1 MTQPAAGREP
11 RFPFTAI
18 VGQTPMKRALL
29 LNAINPRIGGV
40 LVRGKKGTAKSTA
53 VRSLAALLPQ
63 VPVVP
68 GCPYSCQPGSPQE
81 VCQWCQQA
89 GRSGNPSARQ
99 VRIVDLP
106 VGATED
112 RLVGS
117 LDIEQAIK
125 SGEKNFE
132 PGLIAAAHRGILYID
147 EVNLLNDH
155 LVDVLLDAAAMGR
168 NYVEREGISVS
179 HDAEFMLVGTMNP
192 EEGDLRPQLLDRFG
206 LAVEVDGVFEPPERR
221 EVVRRRMAFESSP
234 FEFMDGWAD
243 AEQAERERLLSS
255 QRLLADVVVPDEILE
270 LITDICAEYQVDGL
284 RGDIVM
290 YKTASTIAAYEGR
303 TVVDVE
309 DVREAALMALLHR
322 QRRQPFQQPHL
333 VTEQLDN
340 MLEDFQ
346 NQQRDREPS
355 ADDNS
360 GNDDPGDSD
369 SDREPDPPEEQAEDP
384 ADSALGDEWFEI
396 GDPYAVQNLQ
406 VQPPDRRARRSSGR
420 RATTVSGTSA
430 GRYVGARVPEGD
442 ASDLALDATLR
453 AAAPH
458 QQSRRQKSD
467 ADAAALLIE
476 PWDVRE
482 KVRETHT
489 GSLILFVVDA
499 SGSMGAQRRMVAVKG
514 AVMSLL
520 LDAYQRRDRVGLI
533 AFRGTGAEVLL
544 PPTGSVEMAQWCLQ
558 EMPTGGR
565 TPLARAIYLAMETL
579 ETERLKDR
587 DVLLLLVL
595 LSDGRAN
602 VTLAGDQSSNVL
614 TLPDEV
620 RQLGETVAAAKIP
633 AVVVDTEQDFIKLE
647 LAKNIADAMSARYIK
662 LDDLAAQ
669 SLADAVRRELP
680 GERPVEDLT
689 PA

>member
-63 VPVVP
+63 VPVMP
-68 GCPYSCQPGSPQE
+68 GCSYSCQPGAPQE
-81 VCQWCQQA
+81 VCQWCRQA
-89 GRSGNPSARQ
+89 GSVGNPSERQ

-206 LAVEVDGVFEPPERR
+206 LAVEVDGVFEPAERR
-221 EVVRRRMAFESSP
+221 EVVRRRMSFESDP
-234 FEFMDGWAD
+234 FDFMDAWA
-243 AEQAERERLLSS
+243 AEEQAERSRLLDS
-255 QRLLADVVVPDEILE
+255 QQRLADVVVPDCD
-270 LITDICAEYQVDGL
+270 TGADYGHL
-284 RGDIVM
+284 RRVIRLTGCGGDIVM

-303 TVVDVE
+303 TVVDVD

-340 MLEDFQ
+340 MLEEFQ
-346 NQQRDREPS
+346 NQPRNREPS
-355 ADDNS
+355 DGDNS
-360 GNDDPGDSD
+360 AGDDRNDGD
-369 SDREPDPPEEQAEDP
+369 SDREPEPPEDDAEDNEP
-384 ADSALGDEWFEI
+384 PDAESAADTGLGDEWFEV

-406 VQPPDRRARRSSGR
+406 VQPPDRRARRASGR

-430 GRYVGARVPEGD
+430 GRYVGARVPEGP
-442 ASDLALDATLR
+442 AADLALDATLR
-453 AAAPH
+453 AAAP
-458 QQSRRQKSD
+458 
-467 ADAAALLIE
+467 
-476 PWDVRE
+476 
-482 KVRETHT
+482 
-489 GSLILFVVDA
+489 A
-499 SGSMGAQRRMVAVKG
+499 SAVPAQRGER
-514 AVMSLL
+514 
-520 LDAYQRRDRVGLI
+520 QRR
-533 AFRGTGAEVLL
+533 
-544 PPTGSVEMAQWCLQ
+544 
-558 EMPTGGR
+558 GR
-565 TPLARAIYLAMETL
+565 RA
-579 ETERLKDR
+579 
-587 DVLLLLVL
+587 
-595 LSDGRAN
+595 
-602 VTLAGDQSSNVL
+602 
-614 TLPDEV
+614 
-620 RQLGETVAAAKIP
+620 
-633 AVVVDTEQDFIKLE
+633 
-647 LAKNIADAMSARYIK
+647 AD
-662 LDDLAAQ
+662 
-669 SLADAVRRELP
+669 
-680 GERPVEDLT
+680 
-689 PA
+689 

>member
-1 MTQPAAGREP
+1 MTQPSPGREP

-68 GCPYSCQPGSPQE
+68 GCPYSCQPGNPQE
-81 VCQWCQQA
+81 VCQWCQQGA
-89 GRSGNPSARQ
+89 RTGGPSDRQ

-206 LAVEVDGVFEPPERR
+206 LAVEVDGVFQSEERR
-221 EVVRRRMAFESSP
+221 EVVRRRMAFEAAP
-234 FEFMDGWAD
+234 FDFMDSWAE
-243 AEQAERERLLSS
+243 AEQAERDRLLSS
-255 QRLLADVVVPDEILE
+255 QQLLADVIVPDDILE

-303 TVVDVE
+303 SVVGVE

-340 MLEDFQ
+340 MLDDFQ
-346 NQQRDREPS
+346 NQQREREPS
-355 ADDNS
+355 NQDDSRNDEPAD
-360 GNDDPGDSD
+360 D
-369 SDREPDPPEEQAEDP
+369 SDREPDPPEPEDDDP
-384 ADSALGDEWFEI
+384 VEGALGDEWFEI

-420 RATTVSGTSA
+420 RATTVSGSSN
-430 GRYVGARVPEGD
+430 GRYVAAHVPEGP
-442 ASDLALDATLR
+442 ATDLALDATLR
-453 AAAPH
+453 AAAPY
-458 QQSRRQKSD
+458 QDSRRRSAGQGS
-467 ADAAALLIE
+467 AAFLIE
-476 PWDVRE
+476 PWDVRG
-482 KVRETHT
+482 KVRETRT

-533 AFRGTGAEVLL
+533 AFRGTAAELLL

-565 TPLARAIYLAMETL
+565 TPLARALYVAMETL

-587 DVLLLLVL
+587 DVLPLLVL

-602 VTLAGDQSSNVL
+602 VSLSNDQLTQLASAD
-614 TLPDEV
+614 PEV
-620 RQLGETVAAAKIP
+620 QNLGQTIADAKIP
-633 AVVVDTEQDFIKLE
+633 AVVVDTEQDFIKLG
-647 LAKNIADAMSARYIK
+647 LAQGIADSMSARYIK
-662 LDDLAAQ
+662 LDDLAAE
-669 SLADAVRRELP
+669 SLADVVRRELP
-680 GERPVEDLT
+680 GEVPDTAVIT
-689 PA
+689 

>member
-68 GCPYSCQPGSPQE
+68 GCPYSCQPGDPQE
-81 VCQWCQQA
+81 VCQPCQKV
-89 GRSGNPSARQ
+89 GRSSSPSARQ

-179 HDAEFMLVGTMNP
+179 HEAEFMLVGTMNP

-206 LAVEVDGVFEPPERR
+206 LAVEVDGVFEPAARR
-221 EVVRRRMAFESSP
+221 EVVRRRMAFESNP
-234 FEFMDGWAD
+234 FEFMDNWAD
-243 AEQAERERLLSS
+243 AEQAERQRLLSS

-270 LITDICAEYQVDGL
+270 LITDICAEYEVDGL

-355 ADDNS
+355 ADNDP

-369 SDREPDPPEEQAEDP
+369 SDREPDPPDDRPEDP
-384 ADSALGDEWFEI
+384 ADAALGEEWFEI

-420 RATTVSGTSA
+420 RATTISGTSA
-430 GRYVGARVPEGD
+430 GRYVGARVPEGP

-458 QQSRRQKSD
+458 QQTRRQVSEDD
-467 ADAAALLIE
+467 ASALLIE

-544 PPTGSVEMAQWCLQ
+544 PPTGSVEMAQWRLQ

-579 ETERLKDR
+579 ETERMKDR
-587 DVLLLLVL
+587 DVLPLLVL

-602 VTLAGDQSSNVL
+602 ITLAGDQSSNVL

-680 GERPVEDLT
+680 GERPVEDLA

>member
-1 MTQPAAGREP
+1 MTQPIAGREP

-53 VRSLAALLPQ
+53 VRSLAALLPE

-68 GCPYSCQPGSPQE
+68 GCPYSCQPDSPQE

-89 GRSGNPSARQ
+89 GRNSGSSARQ

-132 PGLIAAAHRGILYID
+132 PGLIASAHRGILYID

-206 LAVEVDGVFEPPERR
+206 LAVEVDGVFQPEERR
-221 EVVRRRMAFESSP
+221 EVVRRRMAFESQP
-234 FEFMDGWAD
+234 FAFMDAWSD
-243 AEQAERERLLSS
+243 AEQSERDRLLSS
-255 QRLLADVVVPDEILE
+255 QRLLADVTVPDEILE

-303 TVVDVE
+303 TVVDVD

-340 MLEDFQ
+340 MLDDFQ

-355 ADDNS
+355 NNDDS
-360 GNDDPGDSD
+360 HNDDPADD
-369 SDREPDPPEEQAEDP
+369 SDREPDPPEDEPQQPD
-384 ADSALGDEWFEI
+384 DSALGDEWFEI

-406 VQPPDRRARRSSGR
+406 VQPPDRRARRSSGK
-420 RATTVSGTSA
+420 RATTVSGSSV
-430 GRYVGARVPEGD
+430 GRYVAARVPEGP
-442 ASDLALDATLR
+442 ATDLALDATLR
-453 AAAPH
+453 AAAPY
-458 QQSRRQKSD
+458 QESRRRAAGD
-467 ADAAALLIE
+467 ASAALLIE

-533 AFRGTGAEVLL
+533 AFRGTGAELLL

-565 TPLARAIYLAMETL
+565 TPLARALYVAMETL

-587 DVLLLLVL
+587 DVLPLLVL
-595 LSDGRAN
+595 MSDGRAN
-602 VTLAGDQSSNVL
+602 VSLSGAQLTQLAVAD
-614 TLPDEV
+614 PEV
-620 RQLGETVAAAKIP
+620 RDLSRTIAEAKIP
-633 AVVVDTEQDFIKLE
+633 AVVVDTEQDFIKLG
-647 LAKNIADAMSARYIK
+647 LAQGIADSMSARCIK
-662 LDDLAAQ
+662 LDDLAAE

-680 GERPVEDLT
+680 GEAETTAVIT
-689 PA
+689 

>member
-1 MTQPAAGREP
+1 
-11 RFPFTAI
+11 
-18 VGQTPMKRALL
+18 MKRALL

-68 GCPYSCQPGSPQE
+68 GCPYSCQPGAPQD

-89 GRSGNPSARQ
+89 GMPGGPSARQ

-132 PGLIAAAHRGILYID
+132 PGLIASAHRGILYID

-206 LAVEVDGVFEPPERR
+206 LAVE
-221 EVVRRRMAFESSP
+221 
-234 FEFMDGWAD
+234 
-243 AEQAERERLLSS
+243 AERERLLSS
-255 QRLLADVVVPDEILE
+255 QQRLAEVVVPDSILE

-340 MLEDFQ
+340 MLDDFQ

-355 ADDNS
+355 NDQDS

-369 SDREPDPPEEQAEDP
+369 SDREPDPSEDQAEEPTD
-384 ADSALGDEWFEI
+384 AALGDEWFEV

-406 VQPPDRRARRSSGR
+406 VQPPDRRARHSSGR
-420 RATTVSGTSA
+420 RATTVSGTSV
-430 GRYVGARVPEGD
+430 GRYVGARLPEGP

-458 QQSRRQKSD
+458 QQSRRQAADGD
-467 ADAAALLIE
+467 ASALLIE

-565 TPLARAIYLAMETL
+565 TPLARALYLAMETL

-587 DVLLLLVL
+587 DVLPLLVL
-595 LSDGRAN
+595 MSDGRAN

-614 TLPDEV
+614 NLPDEV
-620 RQLGETVAAAKIP
+620 RHLSETVASAKIP

-647 LAKNIADAMSARYIK
+647 LARNIADAMSARYIK

-669 SLADAVRRELP
+669 SLADAVRSELP
-680 GERPVEDLT
+680 GDRPVEDI
-689 PA
+689 AQA